1 MPSRRDQ
8 THRTSALR
16 RCTTPLIL
24 SLTLNGRYPERM
36 EEVYTEIAAALTA
49 SRPLVLATVASSRG
63 STPRRP
69 GAKMAVRPDG
79 SIRGTIGGGCGE
91 AEVWQAAMDTMRDGR
106 PRLVT
111 VDLTEDVEGE
121 DKICG
126 GVMDVFVERL
136 LADPTTS

>member
-1 MPSRRDQ
+1 MKDVYDEIDG
-8 THRTSALR
+8 ALR
-16 RCTTPLIL
+16 D
-24 SLTLNGRYPERM
+24 G
-36 EEVYTEIAAALTA
+36 
-49 SRPLVLATVASSRG
+49 RPLVLATVASTRG
-63 STPRRP
+63 STPRNP

-79 SIRGTIGGGCGE
+79 SICGTIGGGCGE

-136 LADPTTS
+136 LSGEDRAAAEDHGRLS